1 MYQTRSCAQELRKVA
16 ANAVLGEP
24 YEFNEAVLGKES
36 SAYAAWI
43 QNPNSWGGA
52 IELSIFSRH
61 FKKEIAAFDV
71 QTKRVDVYGEGI
83 GYGERVM
90 LVYDGLHYDALAV
103 ATSDGGGEGGDMTQ
117 LKVHSDNNTSND
129 VVLDVAMAA
138 AGMLVERFHVHRQ
151 FTDTANFTLRCSV
164 CKVGLIGEKE
174 AVEHAN
180 KTGHA
185 NFEEY

>member
-1 MYQTRSCAQELRKVA
+1 MYQTRSHAQELRKVA
-16 ANAVLGEP
+16 ANAVLADP
-24 YEFNEAVLGKES
+24 FEFNEAVLGKEP

-43 QNPNSWGGA
+43 QNPARWGGA
-52 IELSIFSRH
+52 IELYIFSRQ

-71 QTKRVDVYGEGI
+71 QTKRVDVYGEGG

-90 LVYDGLHYDALAV
+90 VVYDGLHYDALAV
-103 ATSDGGGEGGDMTQ
+103 ATSDGGGEGGDVTQ
-117 LKVHSDNNTSND
+117 LKVSSTDGTGSDVD
-129 VVLDVAMAA
+129 LDVAMAA
-138 AGMLVERFHVHRQ
+138 AGLLVERFHVHRQ

-164 CKVGLIGEKE
+164 CKVGLVGEKE

>member
-1 MYQTRSCAQELRKVA
+1 MYQTRSRAQELRKVA
-16 ANAVLGEP
+16 ANAVLADP
-24 YEFNEAVLGKES
+24 YEFNEAVLGKER
-36 SAYAAWI
+36 SAYATWI
-43 QNPNSWGGA
+43 QNPTSWGGA

-103 ATSDGGGEGGDMTQ
+103 AMSDGGGEGGDMTR
-117 LKVHSDNNTSND
+117 LKVDSNTGTSSD
-129 VVLDVAMAA
+129 VVLDVAMGA
-138 AGMLVERFHVHRQ
+138 AGTLVERFHVHRQ
-151 FTDTANFTLRCSV
+151 FTDTTNFTLRCSV

-180 KTGHA
+180 KTSHA